1 MTAKRKVQLIIGALA
16 SLNLILFAAREY
28 LGA

>member
-1 MTAKRKVQLIIGALA
+1 MSPSRKVQLVIGALV
-16 SLNLILFAAREY
+16 SLNLIIFAAREY

>member
-1 MTAKRKVQLIIGALA
+1 MTARTKASLILGALA
-16 SLNLILFAAREY
+16 SLNLIIFAAREY